1 MRDYSSKLSIYFYL
15 INLLGITIIFF
26 ILYLN
31 KFGGFD
37 VINPNYL
44 LLYILSFA
52 NFFLLSVVVK
62 TPHKI
67 QLSHKNIFF
76 KLLYAFI
83 PFSAFVFG
91 LSFIFKS
98 GAFSRKFVF
107 LFMTSYFIFLILQY
121 FLFNFLIR
129 KNIIHLSPKRI
140 LIIGAGKVGERLYK
154 ELRLEW
160 LNNIEIIGFLD
171 DDENNCIPLRDKII
185 GHISQFETILK
196 NRNISEV
203 YITIPLINEDKV
215 KEMIQQAEL
224 YGIKTRIVP
233 NYYRLHDMVFSSYY
247 LGKIPIINIS
257 DFPLEN
263 EFNQFIKRLFDIF
276 FSFFTIILITPVLIV
291 FSILIKLTSKGPVF
305 FNPIRVGLSRKEFK
319 MYKFRSMHVSEPEI
333 SNKNS
338 TVENDPRITLIGKFI
353 RKHNIDEL
361 PQFFNVLKG
370 NMSVVGPRPHRVHL
384 DEELIQVVYNY
395 RIRQCVKPGI
405 TGWAQVNGFRG
416 PTDTSARKNGRV
428 EHDLDYIQNW
438 SLWLD
443 IKIIF
448 MTIFGKKTRQ
458 NAF

>member
-1 MRDYSSKLSIYFYL
+1 MKDYSAKLSIYFYL

-26 ILYLN
+26 ILYFV

-37 VINPNYL
+37 VVNPNYL
-44 LLYILSFA
+44 LLYILSFT
-52 NFFLLSVVVK
+52 NFFLLSIAIR

-67 QLSHKNIFF
+67 QFSYKNIFF

-91 LSFIFKS
+91 LSFILKS
-98 GAFSRKFVF
+98 GAFSRKFVLLF
-107 LFMTSYFIFLILQY
+107 LTSYFIFLILQY
-121 FLFNFLIR
+121 FLFNLLVR

-140 LIIGAGKVGERLYK
+140 LIIGAGKVGEKLYK
-154 ELRLEW
+154 ELRAELVS
-160 LNNIEIIGFLD
+160 NIEIIGFLD
-171 DDENNCIPLRDKII
+171 DNEDNCVLLRDKIL
-185 GHISQFETILK
+185 GPISKFNMVLK
-196 NRNISEV
+196 NININEV
-203 YITIPLINEDKV
+203 YITIPLINEDKI
-215 KEMIQQAEL
+215 KEMIQQAEF
-224 YGIKTRIVP
+224 YGIKIRIVP
-233 NYYRLHDMVFSSYY
+233 NYFRLHDITFSSYY
-247 LGKIPIINIS
+247 LGKIPIINVS
-257 DFPLEN
+257 DFPLED

-276 FSFFTIILITPVLIV
+276 FSFFTIILITPFLIIIY
-291 FSILIKLTSKGPVF
+291 ILIKLTSKGPAF

-319 MYKFRSMHVSEPEI
+319 MYKFRSMHESESEI
-333 SNKNS
+333 SDKNS
-338 TVENDPRITLIGKFI
+338 TVENDPRITSIGRFI
-353 RKHNIDEL
+353 RKFNIDEL

-370 NMSVVGPRPHRVHL
+370 DMSVVGPRPHRVHL

-416 PTDTSARKNGRV
+416 PTDTPVRKNGRV
-428 EHDLDYIQNW
+428 EHDLEYIQNW

-448 MTIFGKKTRQ
+448 MTIFNKKTRE